1 MFWNPT
7 RRVLADFFFILSPKY
22 GSCRFAEVLFPPA
35 RCPTARLGGG
45 PSRDLGTSASGS
57 SGAAG

>member
-1 MFWNPT
+1 
-7 RRVLADFFFILSPKY
+7 VLADFFFILSPKY